1 MRMAAAGGHWP
12 RVYALLRN
20 LWDSESMRRMVY
32 GPRMLQ
38 ADLPDAFDVLESHW
52 PKEPD
57 PVRAMTL
64 YEWRHKMVNDL
75 LWQEDRAS
83 MAEGLEVRVPFV
95 DAGFAPR
102 ILAMSRG
109 ELMLGGTRKA
119 YMRRMVSPLL
129 PQEVLVRPKSGFQVD
144 SPSFVGDTL
153 GGLVAVWLS
162 EEKIRHYGLFNADFV
177 RQIQSLGPQQR
188 YRWHYFMIYLM
199 LATHIWIEQ
208 FDAEI

>member
-1 MRMAAAGGHWP
+1 
-12 RVYALLRN
+12 
-20 LWDSESMRRMVY
+20 
-32 GPRMLQ
+32 
-38 ADLPDAFDVLESHW
+38 VLESHW
-52 PKEPD
+52 PDETD

-83 MAEGLEVRVPFV
+83 MAEGLEIRVPFV

-109 ELMLGGTRKA
+109 DLMSGGTRKS
-119 YMRRMVSPLL
+119 YMRQMVSSML
-129 PQEVLVRPKSGFQVD
+129 PRELLVRPKSGFQVH
-144 SPSFVGDTL
+144 SPSFVGDKL
-153 GGLVAVWLS
+153 GALVAAELS
-162 EEKIRHYGLFNADFV
+162 DEKVRHYGLFNATFV
-177 RQIQSLGPQQR
+177 RRILGLDPHQR